1 MPARIQPATE
11 SAGIADQ
18 LQRAFYGS
26 AWHGPAAMEILEDVD
41 AITAAAKPIENVHSI
56 WELLLHVAVWDGAAL
71 TRLAGSK
78 CQPTGDANFPRVTR
92 PTEAAWRKAVSD
104 AKRTHDK
111 LVRTV
116 SGLSDERLRDRVPG
130 KRYNFYHML
139 HGIAQHELY
148 HAGQMAILKKAVVR
162 RKRRDSLSGCPVVQ
176 RTRRDSL
183 LGCPVERSSTA
194 FLL

>member
-1 MPARIQPATE
+1 MQARNLVPAE
-11 SAGIADQ
+11 CAGIADQ

-26 AWHGPAAMEILEDVD
+26 AWHGPAVMEILEDVD
-41 AITAAAKPIENVHSI
+41 ALTAAARPIANVHSI

-78 CQPTGDANFPRVTR
+78 CQPTGDANFPPLTR
-92 PTEAAWRKAVSD
+92 PTEGAWRKAVSD

-116 SGLSDERLRDRVPG
+116 SDLSEERLRDRVPG
-130 KRYNFYHML
+130 KRYNFYHLL

-148 HAGQMAILKKAVVR
+148 HAGQMAILKKA
-162 RKRRDSLSGCPVVQ
+162 
-176 RTRRDSL
+176 L
-183 LGCPVERSSTA
+183 LPGKV
-194 FLL
+194 